1 MTFHYENMHY
11 IENSFSCKYEN
22 FTGKIEIFLIFL
34 LKTYSV
40 GTRQN
45 RLGEMVLTST
55 HSDNICFGSKIRK
68 VGIPL

>member
-1 MTFHYENMHY
+1 MTFHYENMPMQY

-22 FTGKIEIFLIFL
+22 FTGKIEIFLTFL
-34 LKTYSV
+34 LKTYIV

-55 HSDNICFGSKIRK
+55 QNICFGSKIRK
-68 VGIPL
+68 LGVPL